1 MRACMRAKSCRK
13 LVPSVMCHRG
23 AAGADAARGEGTA
36 RYRGSARFRGRL
48 ARSALPPFH
57 PPFPV
62 SVCRRRRF
70 AAVEVPSFHSR
81 HVHSIPSFRS
91 LFHSDSHSY
100 CIELRAR
107 GERENTVTRSGGDM
121 QVPFTGHRGGPPPA
135 EPGRPSFLFFF
146 FMYSPVA
153 GSGTPSNL
161 GGKHGREGHGQN
173 MSTEA
178 GRGWWPPCA

>member
-36 RYRGSARFRGRL
+36 RYRGSARFRGSCRAPRFRPFTHRSQCRCAGDAGLRQSKFRL
-48 ARSALPPFH
+48 SIH
-57 PPFPV
+57 V
-62 SVCRRRRF
+62 MCIRF
-70 AAVEVPSFHSR
+70 
-81 HVHSIPSFRS
+81 
-91 LFHSDSHSY
+91 LLSDHCFILIFSNSY

-146 FMYSPVA
+146 FMMFV
-153 GSGTPSNL
+153 NI
-161 GGKHGREGHGQN
+161 R
-173 MSTEA
+173 
-178 GRGWWPPCA
+178 